1 MIGYEID
8 FSLSEMKYTHYL
20 CQYMYLRK
28 NTNNILLTFCI
39 SSLGSFALYLLLI
52 VAIGLDFNTIFLYQ
66 GNIEEKK
73 SEQIVIVKIDNKSLD
88 ALEKSDLR
96 VLNLSKSVF
105 ANTLEKLEWYN
116 AKTIGIDVIF
126 ANQSDDANK
135 LRNTLEKYKNIVIG
149 VKIGNPNQ
157 DIESQ
162 VLPLPIYSGAQWGAI
177 DVHLSKNVVD
187 KIQPIYT
194 LSGRSIESM
203 SIRLYRASIGDSASI
218 GKFESWK
225 YAINPLRSLPINSEW
240 SALIRFFHPPK
251 GYPSYSLIDVLE
263 NKIDPEVFR
272 DKFVLIGEYGTLIHD
287 AHFSPIDHNIAMPG
301 VEFHANM
308 LDSILQGKFLR
319 EQTDRELIL
328 SLIILIFSL
337 VLFFFRFSTRLSA
350 IVFFCLFI
358 GVFIFARWVF
368 AAHGIV
374 INLFAYFISITTT
387 FVVSTLYRYFIVNKK
402 RRFIELAFSRYLAPE
417 IVQEIRD
424 HPDTLKL
431 WGEKREI
438 TIFFSDIAGFT
449 TISELLGAE
458 KLFSILSEYLSEMTN
473 ILIAN
478 KGTLDKYIGDAVMGF
493 FNAPLTIDNPAHHA
507 CITALEQQKAIKILN
522 EKWSLQSI
530 PPINA
535 RIGIN
540 TGEAIVGNIG
550 SQDRFS
556 YTAIGDSV
564 NLAARLEWVN
574 KEYGTSICVSEST
587 YLQARDQFVFRELDT
602 IKVKWKTK
610 GVKIYELLGYKDDT
624 NNIEKYTAYN
634 DALYRY
640 YSGLYTEAQKIFLSI
655 PDDDAAEMM
664 AERCQDALDGIIE
677 VIDGIYEMKVK

>member
-1 MIGYEID
+1 
-8 FSLSEMKYTHYL
+8 
-20 CQYMYLRK
+20 MYLRK
-28 NTNNILLTFCI
+28 NTTNILLTFCL
-39 SSLGSFALYLLLI
+39 SSIGSFVLYVLLI
-52 VAIGLDFNTIFLYQ
+52 VAIGLDFNTMFLYQ
-66 GNIEEKK
+66 GNYDQSSNK
-73 SEQIVIVKIDNKSLD
+73 IVIIKIDNKSLD
-88 ALEKSDLR
+88 VLQKSDLR
-96 VLNLSKSVF
+96 VLNLSKTVF
-105 ANTLEKLEWYN
+105 ANTIEKLEEYG
-116 AKTIGIDVIF
+116 AKAIGIDVIF

-135 LRNTLEKYKNIVIG
+135 LRNTLEKYQNIVIG
-149 VKIGNPNQ
+149 AKIGNQ
-157 DIESQ
+157 DNDNESQ
-162 VLPLPIYSGAQWGAI
+162 VLPLPIYSGCHWGAI
-177 DVHLSKNVVD
+177 DVHLSKNVVN

-203 SIRLYRASIGDSASI
+203 SIGLYRASISANE
-218 GKFESWK
+218 GAGQLQSWK
-225 YAINPLRSLPINSEW
+225 YTINPLRSIPLNPEW
-240 SALIRFFHPPK
+240 SALIRFFHPPE

-263 NKIDPEVFR
+263 DRIDPAIFR

-319 EQTDRELIL
+319 DQTDRELIA
-328 SLIILIFSL
+328 SL
-337 VLFFFRFSTRLSA
+337 VLLILLLVIFFFRFSTRISA
-350 IVFFCLFI
+350 IFFLSLFI
-358 GVFIFARWVF
+358 GVFIFARWIF

-417 IVQEIRD
+417 IVREIWD

-431 WGEKREI
+431 WWEKREI

-458 KLFSILSEYLSEMTN
+458 KLFSVLSEYLSEMTN

-493 FNAPLTIDNPAHHA
+493 FNAPITIDNPARHA

-522 EKWSLQSI
+522 EKWSLQGI

-574 KEYGTSICVSEST
+574 KEYGTFICVSEPT
-587 YLQARDQFVFRELDT
+587 YLQARDQFSFRELDT

-610 GVKIYELLGYKDDT
+610 WVKIYELLGYKDGV
-624 NNIEKYTAYN
+624 NNVEKYTAYDN
-634 DALYRY
+634 ALSLY
-640 YSGLYTEAQKIFLSI
+640 YSSSYAEARKIFMSI
-655 PDDDAAEMM
+655 SGDDAAIMM
-664 AERCQDALDGIIE
+664 AERCRDALDGTIE
-677 VIDGIYEMKVK
+677 VMDGVYEMKVK

>member
-1 MIGYEID
+1 
-8 FSLSEMKYTHYL
+8 
-20 CQYMYLRK
+20 
-28 NTNNILLTFCI
+28 
-39 SSLGSFALYLLLI
+39 LI
-52 VAIGLDFNTIFLYQ
+52 VAIGLDFNTMFLYQ
-66 GNIEEKK
+66 GNYDQSSNK
-73 SEQIVIVKIDNKSLD
+73 IVIIKIDNKSLD
-88 ALEKSDLR
+88 ALQKSDLR
-96 VLNLSKSVF
+96 VLNLSKTVF
-105 ANTLEKLEWYN
+105 ANTIEKLEEYG
-116 AKTIGIDVIF
+116 AKAIGIDVIF

-149 VKIGNPNQ
+149 AKIGNQ
-157 DIESQ
+157 DKDNESQ
-162 VLPLPIYSGAQWGAI
+162 VLPLPIYSGGHWGAI
-177 DVHLSKNVVD
+177 DVHLSKNVVN

-203 SIRLYRASIGDSASI
+203 SIGLYRASISANESI
-218 GKFESWK
+218 GELQSWK
-225 YAINPLRSLPINSEW
+225 YTINPLRSIPLNPEW
-240 SALIRFFHPPK
+240 SALIRFFHPPE

-263 NKIDPEVFR
+263 DRIDPAIFY

-319 EQTDRELIL
+319 DQTDRELMV
-328 SLIILIFSL
+328 SL
-337 VLFFFRFSTRLSA
+337 VLLILLLVVFFFRFSTRISA
-350 IVFFCLFI
+350 IFFFSLFI
-358 GVFIFARWVF
+358 GVFIFARWIF

-374 INLFAYFISITTT
+374 LNLFAYFISITTT

-417 IVQEIRD
+417 IVREIWD

-431 WGEKREI
+431 WWEKREI

-458 KLFSILSEYLSEMTN
+458 KLFSVLSEYLSEMTN

-493 FNAPLTIDNPAHHA
+493 FNAPLTIDNPAYHA
-507 CITALEQQKAIKILN
+507 CTTALEQQKAIKTLN
-522 EKWSLQSI
+522 EKWSLHGI

-574 KEYGTSICVSEST
+574 KEYGTFICVSEST
-587 YLQARDQFVFRELDT
+587 YLQAKDQFSFRELDT

-610 GVKIYELLGYKDDT
+610 WVKIYELLGYKDGV
-624 NNIEKYTAYN
+624 NNVEKYATYDN
-634 DALYRY
+634 ALSLY
-640 YSGLYTEAQKIFLSI
+640 YSSSYAEARKIFMSI
-655 PDDDAAEMM
+655 SGDDAAIMM
-664 AERCQDALDGIIE
+664 AERCQDALDGAIE
-677 VIDGIYEMKVK
+677 VIDGIYEMKEK

>member
-8 FSLSEMKYTHYL
+8 FSLSEMKYIHYL

-28 NTNNILLTFCI
+28 NTNNILLTFCL

-105 ANTLEKLEWYN
+105 ANTLEKLEWYS

-240 SALIRFFHPPK
+240 SALIRFFHPPE

-263 NKIDPEVFR
+263 DRIDPAIFR
-272 DKFVLIGEYGTLIHD
+272 DKIVLIGEYGTLIHD
-287 AHFSPIDHNIAMPG
+287 AHFSPIDHNIKMPG

-308 LDSILQGKFLR
+308 LDSLLQGKFLR
-319 EQTDRELIL
+319 EQTDRELII
-328 SLIILIFSL
+328 SLILL
-337 VLFFFRFSTRLSA
+337 VLFLVVFFFRFPTRLSA

-424 HPDTLKL
+424 HPDKLKL

-522 EKWSLQSI
+522 EKWSLQGI

-574 KEYGTSICVSEST
+574 KEYGTFICVSEST
-587 YLQARDQFVFRELDT
+587 YLQAKDQFSFRELDT

-624 NNIEKYTAYN
+624 NNIEKYTTYN

-640 YSGLYTEAQKIFLSI
+640 YSGLYTEAQKIFLSV

>member
-1 MIGYEID
+1 
-8 FSLSEMKYTHYL
+8 
-20 CQYMYLRK
+20 MYLRK
-28 NTNNILLTFCI
+28 NTTNILLTFCL
-39 SSLGSFALYLLLI
+39 SSVGGFVLYILLI

-66 GNIEEKK
+66 GNYDK
-73 SEQIVIVKIDNKSLD
+73 SSDQIVIVKIDNKSLD

-96 VLNLSKSVF
+96 VLNLSKTVF
-105 ANTLEKLEWYN
+105 ANTLERLEWYG
-116 AKTIGIDVIF
+116 AKAIGIDVIF
-126 ANQSDDANK
+126 ANQSEDAHI
-135 LRNTLEKYKNIVIG
+135 LRQILEKYKNIVIG
-149 VKIGNPNQ
+149 AKIGNQ
-157 DIESQ
+157 DEDVNGQ
-162 VLPLPIYSGAQWGAI
+162 VLPLPVYSGAAWGAI
-177 DVHLSKNVVD
+177 DVHLSKNVVN

-194 LSGRSIESM
+194 LSGQTIESM
-203 SIRLYRASIGDSASI
+203 SIGLYRASVGDNENL
-218 GKFESWK
+218 GRFEWWK
-225 YAINPLRSLPINSEW
+225 YVINPLRSLPINSEW
-240 SALIRFFHPPK
+240 NALIRFFHAPEK
-251 GYPSYSLIDVLE
+251 YPSYSLIDVLD
-263 NKIDPEVFR
+263 NKVDPALFR

-319 EQTDRELIL
+319 DQTDRELMV
-328 SLIILIFSL
+328 SL
-337 VLFFFRFSTRLSA
+337 VLLILLLVVFFFRFSTRISA
-350 IVFFCLFI
+350 IFFLSLFI

-368 AAHGIV
+368 ATHGIV
-374 INLFAYFISITTT
+374 LNLFAYFISITTT
-387 FVVSTLYRYFIVNKK
+387 FIVSTLYRYFIVNKK

-417 IVQEIRD
+417 IVREIGD

-431 WGEKREI
+431 WWEKREI

-493 FNAPLTIDNPAHHA
+493 FNAPLTIDNHAHHA
-507 CITALEQQKAIKILN
+507 CITALEQQKAIKTLN
-522 EKWSLQSI
+522 EKWSLQGI
-530 PPINA
+530 PPIHA

-550 SQDRFS
+550 SEDRFS

-574 KEYGTSICVSEST
+574 KEYGTFICVSEST
-587 YLQARDQFVFRELDT
+587 YLQAKDQFSFRELDT

-610 GVKIYELLGYKDDT
+610 WVKIYELLGYKDGV
-624 NNIEKYTAYN
+624 NNVEKYATYDN
-634 DALYRY
+634 ALSLY
-640 YSGLYTEAQKIFLSI
+640 YSSSYAEARKIFMSI
-655 PDDDAAEMM
+655 SGDDAAIMM
-664 AERCQDALDGIIE
+664 AERCQDALNGTIE
-677 VIDGIYEMKVK
+677 VIDGVYEMKVK

>member
-1 MIGYEID
+1 
-8 FSLSEMKYTHYL
+8 
-20 CQYMYLRK
+20 MYPRK
-28 NTNNILLTFCI
+28 NTTNILLTFCL
-39 SSLGSFALYLLLI
+39 SSIGSFILYVLLI
-52 VAIGLDFNTIFLYQ
+52 VAIGLDFNTMFLYQ
-66 GNIEEKK
+66 GNYDQSSNK
-73 SEQIVIVKIDNKSLD
+73 IVIIKIDNKSLD

-96 VLNLSKSVF
+96 VLNLSKTVF
-105 ANTLEKLEWYN
+105 ANTIEKLEGYG
-116 AKTIGIDVIF
+116 AKAIGIDVIF
-126 ANQSDDANK
+126 ANQSEDSGILK
-135 LRNTLEKYKNIVIG
+135 QTLEKYHNILIG
-149 VKIGNPNQ
+149 AKIWNSKE
-157 DIESQ
+157 IESQ
-162 VLPLPIYSGAQWGAI
+162 VLPLPIYSDAHWGAI
-177 DVHLSKNVVD
+177 DVHLSKNVVN

-203 SIRLYRASIGDSASI
+203 SIGLYRASISANEAI
-218 GKFESWK
+218 GQLQSWK
-225 YAINPLRSLPINSEW
+225 YTINPLRSIPLNPEW
-240 SALIRFFHPPK
+240 SALIRFFHPPE
-251 GYPSYSLIDVLE
+251 GYPSYSLIDILE
-263 NKIDPEVFR
+263 DRIDPAIFH

-319 EQTDRELIL
+319 DQTDRELMV
-328 SLIILIFSL
+328 SL
-337 VLFFFRFSTRLSA
+337 VLLISLLVVFFFRFSTRISA
-350 IVFFCLFI
+350 IFFLSLFI
-358 GVFIFARWVF
+358 GVFIFARWIF
-368 AAHGIV
+368 ATHGIV
-374 INLFAYFISITTT
+374 LNFFAYFISITTT

-417 IVQEIRD
+417 IVREIWD

-431 WGEKREI
+431 WWEKREI

-473 ILIAN
+473 ILITN

-507 CITALEQQKAIKILN
+507 CTTALEQQKAIKILN
-522 EKWSLQSI
+522 EKWSLQGI

-550 SQDRFS
+550 SEDRFS

-574 KEYGTSICVSEST
+574 KEYGTFICVSEST
-587 YLQARDQFVFRELDT
+587 YLQAKDHFAFRELDT

-610 GVKIYELLGYKDDT
+610 WVKIYELLSYKDEVSDV
-624 NNIEKYTAYN
+624 EKYAMYDN
-634 DALYRY
+634 ALSLY
-640 YSGLYTEAQKIFLSI
+640 YSGSYVEAKKIFLHI
-655 PDDDAAEMM
+655 PGDDAAIMM
-664 AERCQDALDGIIE
+664 AERCQDALDGTIE
-677 VIDGIYEMKVK
+677 VIDGVYEMKVK

>member
-1 MIGYEID
+1 
-8 FSLSEMKYTHYL
+8 
-20 CQYMYLRK
+20 MYLGK
-28 NTNNILLTFCI
+28 NTTNILLTFCL
-39 SSLGSFALYLLLI
+39 SSVGSFVLYILLI

-66 GNIEEKK
+66 GNYDK
-73 SEQIVIVKIDNKSLD
+73 SSDQIVIVKIDNKSLD

-96 VLNLSKSVF
+96 VLNLSKTVF
-105 ANTLEKLEWYN
+105 ANTLERLEWYG
-116 AKTIGIDVIF
+116 AKAIGIDVIF
-126 ANQSDDANK
+126 ANQSEDAHI
-135 LRNTLEKYKNIVIG
+135 LRQILEKYKNIVIG
-149 VKIGNPNQ
+149 AKIGNQ
-157 DIESQ
+157 DEDVNSQ
-162 VLPLPIYSGAQWGAI
+162 VLPLPVYSGAAWGAI
-177 DVHLSKNVVD
+177 DVHLSKNVVN

-203 SIRLYRASIGDSASI
+203 SIGLYRASISANEGI
-218 GKFESWK
+218 GQLQSWT
-225 YAINPLRSLPINSEW
+225 YTINPLRSIPLNPEW
-240 SALIRFFHPPK
+240 SALIRFFHPPE

-263 NKIDPEVFR
+263 DRIDPAIFR

-287 AHFSPIDHNIAMPG
+287 THFSPIDHNIAMPG

-319 EQTDRELIL
+319 DQTDRELMV
-328 SLIILIFSL
+328 SL
-337 VLFFFRFSTRLSA
+337 VLLILLLVVFFFRFSTRISA
-350 IVFFCLFI
+350 IFFLSLFI
-358 GVFIFARWVF
+358 GVFIFARWIF
-368 AAHGIV
+368 ATHGIV
-374 INLFAYFISITTT
+374 LNLFAYFTSITTT
-387 FVVSTLYRYFIVNKK
+387 FIVSTLYRYFIVNKK

-417 IVQEIRD
+417 IVREIWD

-431 WGEKREI
+431 WWEKREI

-458 KLFSILSEYLSEMTN
+458 KLFSVLSEYLSEMTN
-473 ILIAN
+473 ILITN

-507 CITALEQQKAIKILN
+507 CTTALEQQKAIKILN
-522 EKWSLQSI
+522 EKWSLQNI

-540 TGEAIVGNIG
+540 TGEAIIGNIG

-574 KEYGTSICVSEST
+574 KEYGTYICVSEST
-587 YLQARDQFVFRELDT
+587 YLQVKDQFSFRELDT

-610 GVKIYELLGYKDDT
+610 GVKIYELLGYKGEVG
-624 NNIEKYTAYN
+624 NVEKYSTYD
-634 DALYRY
+634 DALSLY
-640 YSGLYTEAQKIFLSI
+640 YSGSYAEARKIFLNI
-655 PDDDAAEMM
+655 PGDEAAIIM
-664 AERCQDALDGIIE
+664 AERCQDALDGTIE